1 MNNILVIVC
10 LCLMLTGCIGPTLFQ
25 IGGYKVTTGSIVTMP
40 IKKKVIEELKNEEQN
55 D

>member
-1 MNNILVIVC
+1 VINTLAIFC
-10 LCLMLTGCIGPTLFQ
+10 LCIMLTGCIGPTLFQ

-40 IKKKVIEELKNEEQN
+40 IKKKVIEELKKEN